1 MLNAFAA
8 PGNLSCNIRIRR
20 SAGTCSHTASE
31 ISAFPGRVISQFL
44 CLRIP
49 KSYAL
54 GSMSVKNR
62 VCVLVSCWFLDR
74 LNPQPKGDAEKLVTR
89 LRFGLIQ
96 VPVLQYTDIN
106 QISSKLYYDSCWRNF
121 M

>member
-1 MLNAFAA
+1 MAAYAIRSPKADTDDLNLSFHRHTTDAHDFAA
-8 PGNLSCNIRIRR
+8 G
-20 SAGTCSHTASE
+20 G
-31 ISAFPGRVISQFL
+31 
-44 CLRIP
+44 
-49 KSYAL
+49 
-54 GSMSVKNR
+54 KNR
-62 VCVLVSCWFLDR
+62 
-74 LNPQPKGDAEKLVTR
+74 PKGDAGKLVIR